1 MKISFFGAAREVTGS
16 LYMIEVNDRRVLLE
30 CGLFQGHRADEYER
44 NLHFP
49 FDPKSIDAMILSHAH
64 IDHSGNIPNLVRQG
78 FRGNIWC
85 TPPTRNLSTYMLL
98 DSGSIQ
104 ENDINYLNRQ
114 RAKKNQPPAAPIY
127 TKADAQASLE
137 QFVTVGL
144 HRRQFITDGLEVT
157 FHNAGHILGS
167 AIPVIDVQE
176 RAAGRSIR
184 LVFSGDLGRREAS
197 ILREPELVDSAE
209 VLLIESTYGDRLHT
223 SLDETRRQLRDVI
236 RETARR
242 RGKVIIP
249 AFAVERT
256 QEIVYAINRL
266 EAEGDIPVLPV
277 FVDSPLAVNAT
288 EVFRLHPEAWD
299 EDVQAFLADENRTNP
314 FDSTRIEYV
323 RDVRKS
329 KQLNFLSEPAII
341 ISASGM
347 AENGRILHHLK
358 NNIERAENTILF
370 VGYQAQNTLGRR
382 NLDGNKRARIF
393 GEEYEVRA
401 HVASIDGYSAHADQ
415 AELLDWARGF
425 DRQRLQRVF
434 VIHGEEPAALTFA
447 EKLRQEGLRDVVV
460 PERSQVFEL

>member
-1 MKISFFGAAREVTGS
+1 MEISFFGAAREVTGS
-16 LYMIEVNDRRVLLE
+16 LYMIEANGRRVLLE

-49 FDPKSIDAMILSHAH
+49 FDPKTIDALILSHAH

-78 FRGNIWC
+78 FRGSIWC

-98 DSGSIQ
+98 DSGNIQ
-104 ENDINYLNRQ
+104 ENDVDYLNRQ

-137 QFVTVGL
+137 QFATVGL
-144 HRRQFITDGLEVT
+144 HRRQYVTDGFEVT
-157 FHNAGHILGS
+157 FYNAGHILGS
-167 AIPVIDVQE
+167 AIPVMDVRE
-176 RAAGRSIR
+176 HAAGRTIR
-184 LVFSGDLGRREAS
+184 LVFSGDLGRKDAS
-197 ILREPELVDSAE
+197 ILREPELVDSADF
-209 VLLIESTYGDRLHT
+209 LLIESTYGDRLHT
-223 SLDETRRQLRDVI
+223 SLDETRRQLRNVI

-242 RGKVIIP
+242 RGKIIIP

-266 EAEGDIPVLPV
+266 EAGGDIPILPV

-299 EDVQAFLADENRTNP
+299 EDVQAFLAEGDRANP
-314 FDSTRIEYV
+314 FDSARIEYV
-323 RDVRKS
+323 RDVRRS
-329 KQLNFLSEPAII
+329 KQLNYLSEPAII

-358 NNIERAENTILF
+358 NNIEQPENTILF

-382 NLDGNKRARIF
+382 ILDGSNRVKIF

-401 HVASIDGYSAHADQ
+401 HVAAIDGYSAHADQ
-415 AELLDWARGF
+415 TELLRWAGAF
-425 DRQRLQRVF
+425 DRQRLQKAF

-447 EKLRQEGLRDVVV
+447 EKLRQEGMRDVVV
-460 PERSQVFEL
+460 PERGQVFEL